1 MRPLT
6 EKRNHFNNICI
17 YMSASLYDSLKERLP
32 FIFSEVAFIDTRDYK
47 LGTLEPYEN
56 KESNYSIKVTIQ
68 DTLIRR

>member
-1 MRPLT
+1 
-6 EKRNHFNNICI
+6 
-17 YMSASLYDSLKERLP
+17 MSASLYDSLKERLP

-56 KESNYSIKVTIQ
+56 KGSNYSIKVTIQ